1 MKITDSELLE
11 LQTYRQGMEFARIA
25 SRAVEKAKAENRR
38 LGIPNV
44 YTINGR
50 LYYEKPNG
58 ELTTENLFEKIKK
71 K

>member
-1 MKITDSELLE
+1 MRLTKNEKSELE
-11 LQTYRQGMEFARIA
+11 IFRRGSEFTRIA

-58 ELTTENLFEKIKK
+58 ELTTENLFEKSKK
-71 K
+71 